1 LDFCPIIKNKKGGAK
16 MGDDI
21 NDNNEEFS
29 TDQVMMVKEFAEA
42 LYWGLDEYRTQ
53 GYYTPFTQNQNLL
66 SLNSGG
72 IAPDYEALK
81 NALTNAVENA
91 YQLQNY
97 SEYMAS
103 WDTIYKKTLD
113 IYDGILSFDLSYSCI
128 NYKDPSEFNS
138 KEYKEDLNRVF
149 KFFDKFDYKREFR
162 KAVWYMNRRQFFP
175 CWFRDSTGTITESE
189 IDLKLSEKKMA
200 KYALQ
205 TMPAKY
211 CLITDYSPETI
222 LYDFD
227 MSYFLNPSIDINLYD
242 PSFKRKF
249 KEVYSEEYTTN
260 YRPSS
265 QYGNR
270 DGRFANYI
278 QMSPDDGMWSF
289 KFEESTFDTTPPFSS
304 LMKSVF
310 NNTKIQELQMDK
322 NFKSA
327 MSLIYGELRTFNRQD
342 NNKPD
347 QFSIS
352 PGAVGHFMNLVKSA
366 LDKNFKEVALPLENT
381 KAWQFEDKVPNMVG
395 TALENSA
402 GQGAFGSS
410 LVFSSGKK
418 GQAEVLNG
426 IIADYNVMKKTY
438 SQFNS
443 FLNFFVNKKTRT
455 YKFNFKFD
463 GCSYPFE
470 REYRRKQINELADR
484 GLTLPVQAWASAY
497 GFEPHDFNRML
508 DEAVHGGMDKKLML
522 LLNANTSKD
531 GGQVGNPIKDQTS
544 LSDAGGVSRDYK

>member
-1 LDFCPIIKNKKGGAK
+1 
-16 MGDDI
+16 MGDNI
-21 NDNNEEFS
+21 NENNEEF
-29 TDQVMMVKEFAEA
+29 TQDQVMLVKEFAQA
-42 LYWGLDEYRTQ
+42 LYFGLDEYRTQ
-53 GYYTPFTQNQNLL
+53 GYYTPFTQNQHLI

-72 IAPDYEALK
+72 MAPDYEALK
-81 NALTNAVENA
+81 GALTNAVENA
-91 YQLQNY
+91 RQLQEY

-103 WDTIYKKTLD
+103 WDTIYKKTLEM
-113 IYDGILSFDLSYSCI
+113 YDGMLSFDLSYSCT
-128 NYKDPSEFNS
+128 NYKDPKELGS

-149 KFFDKFDYKREFR
+149 KFLDKFDYKREFR
-162 KAVWYMNRRQFFP
+162 KAVWYVNRRQFYP
-175 CWFRDSTGTITESE
+175 CWFRDSTGTIQYEE
-189 IDLKLSEKKMA
+189 IDLNTPDRKMA

-205 TMPAKY
+205 TMPAQY

-227 MSYFLNPSIDINLYD
+227 MSYFLNPSVDINLYD
-242 PSFKRKF
+242 PSFKKKF

-265 QYGNR
+265 QYNNR

-289 KFEESTFDTTPPFSS
+289 KFEESTFDVTPPFSS
-304 LMKSVF
+304 LMKAVF

-327 MSLIYGELRTFNRQD
+327 MSLIYGELRTFNRAD

-352 PGAVGHFMNLVKSA
+352 PGAVGHFMNLVKNA

-381 KAWQFEDKVPNMVG
+381 KTWQFEDKVPNMVG
-395 TALENSA
+395 TALENAA
-402 GQGAFGSS
+402 GQGAYGSS
-410 LVFSSGKK
+410 IIFSSGKK

-426 IIADYNVMKKTY
+426 IIADYNIMKKLY
-438 SQFNS
+438 MQFNA
-443 FLNFFVNKKTRT
+443 FLNFFVNKKTRK
-455 YKFNFKFD
+455 YKFNFRLD

-497 GFEPHDFNRML
+497 GFEPHDFSRML
-508 DEAVHGGMDKKLML
+508 DEAVNGGMDKQLML
-522 LLNANTSKD
+522 LLNSNTSKD
-531 GGQVGNPIKDQTS
+531 GGQVGNPVKDQTS